1 MLATRRSLGLGM
13 GKSTWLDSDP
23 EVLSL
28 LVTASYGRKVIV
40 ATNLAVGYRPL
51 PQLALTKGA
60 KVLLQTSTIISE
72 DAAPSV
78 EDSGIGPGQTL
89 WIEI

>member
-13 GKSTWLDSDP
+13 GESTWLESDP

-28 LVTASYGRKVIV
+28 LVTASCGQKVIV

-51 PQLALTKGA
+51 PQIALSKGA
-60 KVLLQTSTIISE
+60 KVLLQTSTFTSE
-72 DAAPSV
+72 DAECSFR
-78 EDSGIGPGQTL
+78 DRGIGPGQTL

>member
-13 GKSTWLDSDP
+13 GKSNWLDSDP

-28 LVTASYGRKVIV
+28 LVTASCGRKVIV

-51 PQLALTKGA
+51 PQLALSKGT
-60 KVLLQTSTIISE
+60 KVLLQTPTITSE
-72 DAAPSV
+72 DAECSFR
-78 EDSGIGPGQTL
+78 DRGIGPGQTL
-89 WIEI
+89 WIEV